1 MNKKE
6 RLNVNEKK
14 YVIYLEGRYTDIT
27 SKHVV
32 SGKNSLDKFT
42 PDFVAKD
49 IENKEF
55 LFKFL
60 NKNNT
65 TIHNA
70 RSYILYSIMNETNLI
85 LILEDDMVEEEKLL
99 KEFINK
105 FEAKVQL
112 KMSRI

>member
-14 YVIYLEGRYTDIT
+14 YVMTYLEGRYTDIT

-55 LFKFL
+55 LL
-60 NKNNT
+60 N
-65 TIHNA
+65 
-70 RSYILYSIMNETNLI
+70 
-85 LILEDDMVEEEKLL
+85 
-99 KEFINK
+99 F
-105 FEAKVQL
+105 
-112 KMSRI
+112 